1 MDIFLEALYK
11 YKKIIDI
18 KGDNIYNDDNISEE
32 EKNELLLPILTSYE
46 KIDSII
52 DEIKTTIE
60 MGITHLTIN
69 KRNSYFYKHGLS
81 KDDITE
87 IKINM
92 RRIKNRYYQQDSR
105 YRKNE
110 SSVNC

>member
-11 YKKIIDI
+11 YKKIIDT

-60 MGITHLTIN
+60 MGTTHLTIN
-69 KRNSYFYKHGLS
+69 QRNSYFYKHGLS
-81 KDDITE
+81 KDDLTE

-110 SSVNC
+110 KTL